1 MWKRNIY
8 YVLIFLIL
16 ILFIYFYEKLNVRVS
31 QLQTIITLNAEL
43 KTKNLVLF
51 IYLFIYLG
59 FYLFN

>member
-51 IYLFIYLG
+51 IYSFI
-59 FYLFN
+59 